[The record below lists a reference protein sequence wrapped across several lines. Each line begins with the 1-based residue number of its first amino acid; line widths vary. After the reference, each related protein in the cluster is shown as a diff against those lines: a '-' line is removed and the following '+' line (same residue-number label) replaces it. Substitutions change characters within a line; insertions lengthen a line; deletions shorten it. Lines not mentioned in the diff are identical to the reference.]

1 MRSMMPMR
9 LIYLTGAAETGRM
22 AEEAGVDW
30 IMVDLEYRGKANRQA
45 GRDTVISAH
54 SLDDARAMRGALSV
68 ASLLV
73 RVNPLGHW
81 SREEIDGA
89 IAAGADVVML
99 PFFTAPDEVRRF
111 VDMVGG
117 RARTCLLVE
126 TMGAVERIEAILAVP
141 GIDFIHIGLNDI
153 HIERGTRFMF
163 EPYADGLLDGLA
175 GKIRG
180 SGIPF
185 GIGGMA
191 RIGEKIP
198 PAEAIMAE
206 HRRLGSSG
214 VILSRT
220 FAAMPD
226 GAATGDIRARLVSGV
241 RAVRACQARLDRAD
255 AAFFEENL
263 RQVRDQIAQV
273 VRSAGHAGS

>member
-1 MRSMMPMR
+1 M
-9 LIYLTGAAETGRM
+9 LGAAS
-22 AEEAGVDW
+22 
-30 IMVDLEYRGKANRQA
+30 NRRVA
-45 GRDTVISAH
+45 ASA
-54 SLDDARAMRGALSV
+54 
-68 ASLLV
+68 V
-73 RVNPLGHW
+73 R
-81 SREEIDGA
+81 
-89 IAAGADVVML
+89 
-99 PFFTAPDEVRRF
+99 
-111 VDMVGG
+111 G

-198 PAEAIMAE
+198 PAEAIIAQAP
-206 HRRLGSSG
+206 
-214 VILSRT
+214 T
-220 FAAMPD
+220 
-226 GAATGDIRARLVSGV
+226 RARAMWTKMRLPQTRPKFRASSVRYRSPSKDVWMSSMYGGV
-241 RAVRACQARLDRAD
+241 LIAV
-255 AAFFEENL
+255 N
-263 RQVRDQIAQV
+263 
-273 VRSAGHAGS
+273 